1 MGADAGEG
9 GAEKLGGD
17 DGDDDLSIGDGGF
30 AAGDG
35 DFAGDGEAGEE
46 EGVFMGFGDFA
57 GGLRAVGPEGDL
69 VTAAAVERKG
79 DSVPQAPEPRTTM
92 RLMRFFRLRCGIP
105 CRRRGDGC
113 SGGAWR

>member
-1 MGADAGEG
+1 MVFNALGGADDDLAGVEMGADAGEG

-46 EGVFMGFGDFA
+46 EG
-57 GGLRAVGPEGDL
+57 LRILIEL
-69 VTAAAVERKG
+69 TAKCAIGHLQGRMNDVQHG
-79 DSVPQAPEPRTTM
+79 
-92 RLMRFFRLRCGIP
+92 RL
-105 CRRRGDGC
+105 
-113 SGGAWR
+113 